1 MVAQGEHELMANR
14 SDRRLPTLISVRA
27 HWHEADRMI
36 RDPGARI
43 SIRARAAFYAAHHT
57 GRIYDRNRF
66 PQPLLTPC
74 ARAGSIYDRRGTI
87 ALFRRFP
94 NKFTNSQDDPRARL
108 IFSLTLKTRH

>member
-14 SDRRLPTLISVRA
+14 SDRHLPTLASVRA
-27 HWHEADRMI
+27 LYPEAARMS
-36 RDPGARI
+36 RESGARI

-74 ARAGSIYDRRGTI
+74 ARAGSIYDLRSVGAR
-87 ALFRRFP
+87 P
-94 NKFTNSQDDPRARL
+94 NQSASGRPGG
-108 IFSLTLKTRH
+108 

>member
-27 HWHEADRMI
+27 HWHEADKMI

-74 ARAGSIYDRRGTI
+74 ARAGSIYDRRGHSGLPS
-87 ALFRRFP
+87 AAF
-94 NKFTNSQDDPRARL
+94 
-108 IFSLTLKTRH
+108 

>member
-14 SDRRLPTLISVRA
+14 SDRRLPTLILVRA

-74 ARAGSIYDRRGTI
+74 ARAGSIYDLRSVGAR
-87 ALFRRFP
+87 P
-94 NKFTNSQDDPRARL
+94 N
-108 IFSLTLKTRH
+108 